1 MATSNSKHPTPATP
15 PSGAGKPEAAPAPA
29 GQEVVLR
36 LDERNLRS
44 SYANAFRTNA
54 TAEEVIIDFGL
65 NLLTPPPRQGGQP
78 EIMLQVG
85 ERIIMNYFQAK
96 RLALTLGQIVRR
108 HEEQFGEI
116 ELDVNK
122 RRKTGG

>member
-1 MATSNSKHPTPATP
+1 MATSNSKNPTPAIP
-15 PSGAGKPEAAPAPA
+15 IGAGKPDAAPAAPA

-65 NLLTPPPRQGGQP
+65 NLLTPPPRPGAQP